1 MANFFDE
8 ERFQCDKCN
17 TQVVEEVTSLI
28 LVKDKDKKVYEKQPY
43 KKMYRCI
50 GCGKIHEIKV
60 RD

>member
-1 MANFFDE
+1 MANFFNE
-8 ERFQCDKCN
+8 ERYICDKCH
-17 TQVVEEVTSLI
+17 TQIFEEVKSFI
-28 LVKDKDKKVYEKQPY
+28 LTKTRNEYDKQPY

>member
-8 ERFQCDKCN
+8 ERFECDKCR
-17 TQVVEEVTSLI
+17 TQIFEEVKSFILI
-28 LVKDKDKKVYEKQPY
+28 KIKEKYDKQPY

>member
-8 ERFQCDKCN
+8 QRFECDKCHS
-17 TQVVEEVTSLI
+17 QVMEEITALI
-28 LVKDKDKKVYEKQPY
+28 LVKDKSVYEKQPY

-50 GCGKIHEIKV
+50 SCGKIHEIKV

>member
-8 ERFQCDKCN
+8 ERFECDKCR
-17 TQVVEEVTSLI
+17 TQIFEEVNTL
-28 LVKDKDKKVYEKQPY
+28 LLKKDRTIYEKESY

-50 GCGKIHEIKV
+50 GCGKIHEIIV